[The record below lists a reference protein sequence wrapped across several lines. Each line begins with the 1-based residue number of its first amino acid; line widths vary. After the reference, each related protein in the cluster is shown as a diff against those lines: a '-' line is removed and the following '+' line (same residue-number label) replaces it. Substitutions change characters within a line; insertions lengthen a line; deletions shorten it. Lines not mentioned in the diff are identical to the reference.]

1 MPATVPEDKSHITVV
16 ETDSDSDSEVPPL
29 VSSNTSVS
37 SDSSLGYLRI
47 PVVGHTALAP
57 HRVQPVL
64 SSQEVITVTV
74 TESDTNSDE

>member
-47 PVVGHTALAP
+47 PVVGHTIVLLVC
-57 HRVQPVL
+57 RITIRCVQFDFSVL
-64 SSQEVITVTV
+64 
-74 TESDTNSDE
+74 